1 MTRSIHKLSATGIEA
16 AIKKGADAMVK
27 KGKAG
32 ALNDGGGLTLELD
45 KYGARWLFKFTS
57 PVTSKRREMGFGSLQ
72 DVSLAKAR
80 LKAQEAR
87 ELIASRLDP
96 IIERDAATGR
106 EAAEA
111 VTFRD
116 MAKDT
121 CALLSKKWTFDSA
134 VDSWNRVV
142 RELGDFSDMAVKA
155 IRGADVAKAL
165 SVYDDRPTSK
175 KFALSVIRRTMETA
189 VASELREDNP
199 AMTSR
204 IEKLTSLEHK
214 GGHHPSMPYTDVPA
228 FVKALRAKTTRSA
241 RALELCILTG
251 ARKEE
256 ICGMTLPELD
266 LDNALWTVPEDIT
279 KQRREH
285 VVPLVARAVE
295 ILREQLARYDASSK
309 GSKRARGANTG
320 QCAYIWGKGN
330 KGKGAPAERLS
341 YNAFTHLLP
350 KGVTTHGF
358 RSSLREF
365 LGDETT
371 VSWNTAEETIG
382 HKVGNATSQ
391 AYRRAPGLRKRREAL
406 QNWADFIDGNFSTTN
421 NTAENVVEFQNFKE
435 QVA

>member
-1 MTRSIHKLSATGIEA
+1 MARELHRLSARGIEA
-16 AIKKGADAMVK
+16 LGKKGTE
-27 KGKAG
+27 GHG
-32 ALNDGGGLTLELD
+32 LHNDGGGLTLVID
-45 KYGARWLFKFTS
+45 RFGARWLFKYTS
-57 PVTSKRREMGFGSLQ
+57 PVTRKRREMGFGKLA
-72 DVSLAKAR
+72 DVSLAAARDKASDAR
-80 LKAQEAR
+80 ALVAQG
-87 ELIASRLDP
+87 LDP
-96 IIERDAATGR
+96 LNERATGL
-106 EAAEA
+106 ALAQAEA
-111 VTFRD
+111 TTFEDVANDTRD
-116 MAKDT
+116 V
-121 CALLSKKWTFDSA
+121 LKKRWTFDTA
-134 VDSWNRVV
+134 VDNWDRIV
-142 RELGDFSDMAVKA
+142 RELGDFSKMSVKQ
-155 IRGADVAKAL
+155 IKGVDIAKAL
-165 SVYDDRPTSK
+165 SVFDDRPTSK
-175 KFALSVIRRTMETA
+175 KFALSVVRRTMETA

-214 GGHHPSMPYTDVPA
+214 GGHHPSMPYTEVPA

-241 RALELCILTG
+241 RALELLILTG

-295 ILREQLARYDASSK
+295 ILREQLASYDASSK

-350 KGVTTHGF
+350 KRVTTHGF

-421 NTAENVVEFQNFKE
+421 NTAENVVEFQQIKE
-435 QVA
+435 RVA